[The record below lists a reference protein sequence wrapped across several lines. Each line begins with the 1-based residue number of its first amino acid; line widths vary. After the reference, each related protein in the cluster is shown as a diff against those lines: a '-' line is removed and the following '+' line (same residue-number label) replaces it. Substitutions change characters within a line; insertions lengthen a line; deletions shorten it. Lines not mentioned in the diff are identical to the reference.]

1 MDTAPVQE
9 AVRYETTAGF
19 RIPLSRPPT
28 SSSRQQTC
36 QRPVTRYAAPSTP
49 LALPLVHLSCHVTA
63 TVYQPDPATSP
74 DDVSMTSSDLDPTND
89 VMLTSARIRAKSV
102 KRSILAKNSR
112 FLSFWCVRRYSA
124 MHANYV
130 QSCTSR

>member
-1 MDTAPVQE
+1 MKPLRFPVS
-9 AVRYETTAGF
+9 
-19 RIPLSRPPT
+19 PSRLLT
-28 SSSRQQTC
+28 SSSPRQQHVSA
-36 QRPVTRYAAPSTP
+36 PSPRYAVPSFP
-49 LALPLVHLSCHVTA
+49 CPAIGPPVLPCHCPVD
-63 TVYQPDPATSP
+63 QPDPATSP

-89 VMLTSARIRAKSV
+89 VMLTSARIRAKSI

-124 MHANYV
+124 LHANYV